1 MATTYNTPAP
11 MTRVHKAPVV
21 SPDSNS
27 PEANMARDS
36 RKIQLQLA
44 MDTKYDAQAT
54 YEPFAGTEKKTV
66 LLLLIAGLFG
76 IIAFKTR
83 HK

>member
-1 MATTYNTPAP
+1 MATTYTAPAP
-11 MTRVHKAPVV
+11 MVRVHKAPVV

-27 PEANMARDS
+27 PEAIMARDS
-36 RKIQLQLA
+36 KNIELQLA
-44 MDTKYDAQAT
+44 MDTKYDAQAK
-54 YEPFAGTEKKTV
+54 YEPFVGTEKKT
-66 LLLLIAGLFG
+66 LLLLSIALLFG